1 MDRFMTFNIQDNLI
15 ETFDQIDVYLFD
27 QLLKGRF
34 DNCHNVLDV
43 GCGGGRNLVYLS
55 KCGLDIYGVDQDQE
69 VLDRAISLLPNG
81 KFECA
86 LADKLNYVDN
96 NFDVVICNAVLH
108 FAQDDKHFQDML
120 NEIWRVIKPGGF
132 LFARLASSQGI
143 EDLIKP
149 LGNNVYDLPD
159 GSKRYLINDDM
170 LLKHTDNLKAQL
182 LDPIKTTN
190 VQSKRCMS
198 TWVIKKI

>member
-1 MDRFMTFNIQDNLI
+1 MTFNIQDNLI